1 MVQGGKMNSHG
12 NDLKEAKKTLV
23 VGWARSEVPR
33 TAGRRGKAEQ
43 VLTSDLG
50 SSLNKPFLV
59 KGGH

>member
-1 MVQGGKMNSHG
+1 MNSHG